1 MVGRFDR
8 GTHPSGRFARS
19 AGAMLVAALVAAA
32 LTLTVPAH
40 AAPAGPPGTVA
51 SSGPLVREYW
61 IPDAADA
68 HLVTYWSTGP
78 GGRPALSTGAVFIP
92 PGQAPPGGWPVVSWG
107 HGAIGLAD
115 ECAPTA
121 TGVLGGGYLTRWL
134 TQGYAVVATDYVG
147 LGTPGIHPYLD
158 GRSQAYS
165 VVDMVR
171 AARAIVPSLSRK
183 WVALGQSQ
191 GGQAAMV
198 AASLATSYAPELDY
212 RGAVGLGV
220 PSNIENLAPLGG
232 PAFPELPLTGTT
244 VFISYM
250 LAGLRATR
258 PDIDVDGYLSPLGRE
273 VLDRAESLCYPE
285 AAEAFA
291 GISIGELLSRQ
302 LDDPVILSALREM
315 LEIPTRGYDRPFF
328 IGQGMLDEVVPAP
341 LTLKLVADLTGNGEQ
356 FTFRPYP
363 AGHLGTMRLSLPDAT
378 DFVREAFRVP

>member
-1 MVGRFDR
+1 MVGRFGSR
-8 GTHPSGRFARS
+8 AVTV
-19 AGAMLVAALVAAA
+19 VAAVLIAATGA
-32 LTLTVPAH
+32 QSPAH
-40 AAPAGPPGTVA
+40 AEPAGPPGSIAA
-51 SSGPLVREYW
+51 SRPLVREHW
-61 IPDAADA
+61 IPGAADA

-78 GGRPALSTGAVFIP
+78 GGKQALSTGAVFVP

-107 HGAIGLAD
+107 HGAVGLAD
-115 ECAPTA
+115 QCAPTA
-121 TGVLGGGYLTRWL
+121 SGILGGGYLTRWL

-158 GRSQAYS
+158 GRSEAYS
-165 VVDMVR
+165 MVDMVR
-171 AARAIVPSLSRK
+171 AARAVAPTLSRK

-198 AASLATSYAPELDY
+198 AASLATGYAPELDY
-212 RGAVGLGV
+212 LGAVGLGV

-232 PAFPELPLTGTT
+232 PGFPELPLTGTT

-273 VLDRAESLCYPE
+273 VLDRAESLCYTE

-302 LDDPVILSALREM
+302 LDDPVILTALREM
-315 LEIPTRGYDRPFF
+315 LEIPTQGYDRPFF
-328 IGQGMLDEVVPAP
+328 IGQGVLDEVVPAP
-341 LTLKLVADLTGNGEQ
+341 LTLKLVADLTGNDQ
-356 FTFRPYP
+356 RFTFRPYP
-363 AGHLGTMRLSLPDAT
+363 AGHIGTMRLSLPDAT
-378 DFVREAFRVP
+378 DFVREAFKTP

>member
-1 MVGRFDR
+1 MY
-8 GTHPSGRFARS
+8 ARL
-19 AGAMLVAALVAAA
+19 AAAILTAMLLTTTAL
-32 LTLTVPAH
+32 
-40 AAPAGPPGTVA
+40 AAPAATVPTGPPGSVTA
-51 SSGPLVREYW
+51 SRQLPHKFW
-61 IPDAADA
+61 IPDAVDA
-68 HLVTYWSTGP
+68 SVVTYWSTGP

-107 HGAIGLAD
+107 HGAVGLAD

-147 LGTPGIHPYLD
+147 LSTPGIHPYLD
-158 GRSQAYS
+158 GRSQAHS

-232 PAFPELPLTGTT
+232 PGFPELPLTGTT
-244 VFISYM
+244 VFISYL

-258 PDIDVDGYLSPLGRE
+258 PDIDLDGYLSPLGRE
-273 VLDRAESLCYPE
+273 VLDRAESLCYLE

-315 LEIPTRGYDRPFF
+315 LEIPVRGYDRPFF
-328 IGQGMLDEVVPAP
+328 VGQGVLDEVVPAP
-341 LTLKLVADLTGNGEQ
+341 LTLKLVADLAGNGER

-378 DFVREAFRVP
+378 DFVREAFLAP